1 MIQVIPQTRDEKIAM
16 YMKLTKRELAA
27 MLVSANDAVNAL
39 SKQQQWQ
46 ITIPAQTST
55 PPYPYVGTTWSP
67 LNNLSRT
74 PGELPQ

>member
-1 MIQVIPQTRDEKIAM
+1 MMQVIPQTRDEKIAM
-16 YMKLTKRELAA
+16 YMKLTKRELAE
-27 MLVSANDAVNAL
+27 MLVASNEAVGAL
-39 SKQQQWQ
+39 SQNHPWQ
-46 ITIPAQTST
+46 ITIPAPTPT